1 MFTQESRKFHLDC
14 AASSNDSV
22 SLNSSQY
29 DHYGI
34 IEGTCSLLDILS
46 GSTSD
51 DDGHGLGA
59 GALSEHIVA
68 LISEL
73 NLFEFSADTENSL
86 STFFIETVNSSLQDG
101 ASGLAHTLEIIF
113 SNTAGAENVSV
124 SEILS
129 GKITDWKLGE
139 NNSSARCMNLVK
151 FIINDLPFSINDSL
165 EVIRVLKSD
174 LSAIFLGLKLKFEVK
189 AEDLGV
195 VIEALGLLFETS
207 IRESFLKADT
217 LDKEG
222 VSDGASSDL
231 LDTDILFVKSV
242 LVDGLDGIDNH
253 SAEESLLFGDNLRVE
268 GSLGALLEQ
277 FSLLFSSLVSNLY
290 RYFLD
295 ALKAHL
301 ESHSVSLDDNLR
313 VHAFL
318 DQALGLTKEFS
329 SGKHDRSGA
338 IANLVVLTLSDI
350 DESLGCGVH
359 NIE

>member
-1 MFTQESRKFHLDC
+1 
-14 AASSNDSV
+14 
-22 SLNSSQY
+22 
-29 DHYGI
+29 
-34 IEGTCSLLDILS
+34 
-46 GSTSD
+46 
-51 DDGHGLGA
+51 
-59 GALSEHIVA
+59 
-68 LISEL
+68 
-73 NLFEFSADTENSL
+73 
-86 STFFIETVNSSLQDG
+86 
-101 ASGLAHTLEIIF
+101 
-113 SNTAGAENVSV
+113 
-124 SEILS
+124 
-129 GKITDWKLGE
+129 
-139 NNSSARCMNLVK
+139 MNLVK
-151 FIINDLPFSINDSL
+151 FIINDLPFSINNSL

-301 ESHSVSLDDNLR
+301 ESHSVSLDDNL
-313 VHAFL
+313 
-318 DQALGLTKEFS
+318 
-329 SGKHDRSGA
+329 
-338 IANLVVLTLSDI
+338 
-350 DESLGCGVH
+350 
-359 NIE
+359 

>member
-46 GSTSD
+46 GATSD

-59 GALSEHIVA
+59 CALSEHIVA

-86 STFFIETVNSSLQDG
+86 STFFFETINSSLQDS

-139 NNSSARCMNLVK
+139 NNSSARCSNLVK

-189 AEDLGV
+189 AENLGV

-222 VSDGASSDL
+222 VSDGASGDL
-231 LDTDILFVKSV
+231 LDTDILFVESL
-242 LVDGLDGIDNH
+242 LVDGLDSIDNH
-253 SAEESLLFGDNLRVE
+253 SAEESLLFGDNLRV
-268 GSLGALLEQ
+268 
-277 FSLLFSSLVSNLY
+277 
-290 RYFLD
+290 
-295 ALKAHL
+295 
-301 ESHSVSLDDNLR
+301 
-313 VHAFL
+313 
-318 DQALGLTKEFS
+318 
-329 SGKHDRSGA
+329 
-338 IANLVVLTLSDI
+338 
-350 DESLGCGVH
+350 
-359 NIE
+359 

>member
-14 AASSNDSV
+14 TASSNDSV
-22 SLNSSQY
+22 SFNSSQY

-34 IEGTCSLLDILS
+34 IEGTCSLLDILR
-46 GSTSD
+46 GATSD

-86 STFFIETVNSSLQDG
+86 STFFTETVNSSLQDG

-189 AEDLGV
+189 AENLGV

-290 RYFLD
+290 RHFLD

-313 VHAFL
+313 VHALL
-318 DQALGLTKEFS
+318 DQALGLTKKLS